1 MTVHAGSGIQTV
13 LLDENMTVIFV
24 AAAAC
29 TPLIRSLECEEM
41 LLSYSGV
48 DASPLMTWGTIEG
61 TPFRLETDVIPTT
74 GPSFKMPKISRREQV
89 AMKLAEKAAKANKE
103 RKKAAMLAA
112 RYVWQP
118 CLRVLQE

>member
-1 MTVHAGSGIQTV
+1 
-13 LLDENMTVIFV
+13 
-24 AAAAC
+24 
-29 TPLIRSLECEEM
+29 M

-112 RYVWQP
+112 R
-118 CLRVLQE
+118 